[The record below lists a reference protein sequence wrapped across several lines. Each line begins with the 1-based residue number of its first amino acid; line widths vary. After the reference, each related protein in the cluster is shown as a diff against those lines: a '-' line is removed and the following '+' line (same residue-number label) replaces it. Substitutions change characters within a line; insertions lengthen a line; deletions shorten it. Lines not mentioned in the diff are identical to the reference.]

1 MKAALVTLALL
12 CLAACGKKEMP
23 RKEGDIP
30 WGCSKVQILRVDAH
44 NDGSHQT
51 LMEEQSELR
60 KRFLRDG
67 NFGNV
72 GDVFT
77 YCH

>member
-1 MKAALVTLALL
+1 MKAALIAVALL
-12 CLAACGKKEMP
+12 SLAACGKKEMP
-23 RKEGDIP
+23 RTEGDMP
-30 WGCSKVQILRVDAH
+30 RGCNRVQILRVDAH
-44 NDGSHQT
+44 NDGSHET

-77 YCH
+77 FCH